1 MILALVGETLFKDLI
16 EQAAEAE
23 EKDCLVLA
31 DEETL
36 LAALQEETPRA
47 IFMEVD
53 ILGQDASELI
63 QKLRQNPATRRIP
76 IVAFGNSLR
85 ADLLQDAKEAGADL
99 GLPKSA
105 FREQLPE
112 LFRHYDPHHP

>member
-1 MILALVGETLFKDLI
+1 MIVAFAGETFFKELI

-23 EKDCLVLA
+23 GKDCLVVA

-36 LAALQEETPRA
+36 QAVLQEATPGA
-47 IFMEVD
+47 IFMEVGV
-53 ILGQDASELI
+53 LGQDASDLI
-63 QKLRQNPATRRIP
+63 QKLRQNQATRRIP
-76 IVAFGNSLR
+76 LVAFGNSLR

-99 GLPKSA
+99 VLPKSA

-112 LFRHYDPHHP
+112 LLRHYDPRHP